1 MLHLACLN
9 SILSITLTCYCAGK
23 INCAGSSKGEL
34 YTFSEPQ
41 SESRLVGAVDFGY
54 QMVSPKTKAV
64 LVSSYVTDLQ
74 SVATC
79 CVYVAKGADMPDYK
93 QLQVAKSVVFSQIHC
108 YFCYTI
114 IILRYSVKTRIFFT
128 NLFLFGSVNKFRILI
143 VLSIFPSSSS
153 NSSSQ
158 INFFIDKNKNL
169 KPKHSRIQI

>member
-9 SILSITLTCYCAGK
+9 SVLSITLTCYCAGK

-41 SESRLVGAVDFGY
+41 SESRSVGAVDFGY

-93 QLQVAKSVVFSQIHC
+93 QLQVANSVVFSQIHC
-108 YFCYTI
+108 CFCYTI

-128 NLFLFGSVNKFRILI
+128 NLFLFGSV
-143 VLSIFPSSSS
+143 LSIVPSSSS